1 MGSARNSTDD
11 DDATVNRAI
20 FGDLDGG
27 ESVARQT
34 ISREDLMQRL
44 SKMMQSCEGCES
56 VRVISVTRL
65 DTPDK
70 DGRNWSHALVL
81 ESADPEATVKAL
93 RANGI
98 DPRRST
104 GDPARWEIDAA
115 SVHGARV
122 RIEPSSTVI

>member
-1 MGSARNSTDD
+1 MGAARDSVDD

-20 FGDLDGG
+20 FGDLDAGG
-27 ESVARQT
+27 AVARQT

-44 SKMMQSCEGCES
+44 TKMIQSCEGCES

-81 ESADPEATVKAL
+81 ESEGV
-93 RANGI
+93 
-98 DPRRST
+98 
-104 GDPARWEIDAA
+104 PAEVYSLAYA
-115 SVHGARV
+115 SVIGTAHD
-122 RIEPSSTVI
+122 TWNLK